1 MKTTII
7 SIFTFSILLIG
18 CENNSKK
25 ENKPKVEN
33 EEHEHSENTK
43 IELNNGGK
51 WAVKPE
57 MLVHIRIMETEVNLF
72 KKSETKD
79 YKLLAKKLQ
88 ENIESLTSNCTMTGK
103 AHDELHKWLLPYIDL
118 VTDLSD
124 VSDKALEMKNYEN
137 IEASFKTFNQFFN

>member
-1 MKTTII
+1 
-7 SIFTFSILLIG
+7 
-18 CENNSKK
+18 
-25 ENKPKVEN
+25 
-33 EEHEHSENTK
+33 
-43 IELNNGGK
+43 
-51 WAVKPE
+51 

-103 AHDELHKWLLPYIDL
+103 AHDELHKGLLPYIDL

-124 VSDKALEMKNYEN
+124 ASDKALEMKNYEN